1 MRNAVKTAFLMALMT
16 VLLIVVG
23 RLIGGMTGL
32 IIAGAFALVM
42 NVFAYWFSDKVVL
55 AMYRAR
61 EVSEEEAPLLH
72 KIVERLATQAG
83 LPKPKV
89 CIVPS
94 ESPNAFATG
103 RNPRHAVVAVTEGCM
118 RLLNEKELEG
128 VLAHELAHV
137 ADRDMLIGTI
147 AAVMAG
153 AIMMLASM
161 AQWAA
166 LMGGM
171 GGGRGGNRQGSGAAG
186 LIALL
191 AVAILAPIAA
201 MLIQMAISRSREYQA
216 DAQGARFAGTPNG
229 LADALARLQS
239 ASERK
244 PMAAAGPATAHL
256 FIVNPLRG
264 KNISSLFSTHPP
276 TDERIRRLHEM
287 HF

>member
-1 MRNAVKTAFLMALMT
+1 MMNAVKTAFLMALMT

-61 EVSEEEAPLLH
+61 EVSEEEAPRLH